1 MFYRCNVSHLFRGPD
16 FRILILCG
24 TGAPPPNRHCLTQQY
39 HVQVPNTVVKVAVPG
54 IDQAARISKYAI
66 VTLALES
73 TLQWAV

>member
-1 MFYRCNVSHLFRGPD
+1 MAQV
-16 FRILILCG
+16 
-24 TGAPPPNRHCLTQQY
+24 PPQALRLVCLTQQY

-66 VTLALES
+66 VALALES